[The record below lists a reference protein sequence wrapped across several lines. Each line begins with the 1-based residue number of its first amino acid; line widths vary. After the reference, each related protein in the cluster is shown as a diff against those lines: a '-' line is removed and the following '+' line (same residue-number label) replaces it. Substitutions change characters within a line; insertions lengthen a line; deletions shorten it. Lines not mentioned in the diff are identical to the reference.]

1 MTDSKSKRLE
11 LRQGF
16 ERTDLTFSIA
26 KPLPGLRPADDG
38 VGLYYGASSSRVKP
52 ALSTT

>member
-26 KPLPGLRPADDG
+26 KPLPGLPSVQQMMMLARTMEPR
-38 VGLYYGASSSRVKP
+38 LP
-52 ALSTT
+52 E